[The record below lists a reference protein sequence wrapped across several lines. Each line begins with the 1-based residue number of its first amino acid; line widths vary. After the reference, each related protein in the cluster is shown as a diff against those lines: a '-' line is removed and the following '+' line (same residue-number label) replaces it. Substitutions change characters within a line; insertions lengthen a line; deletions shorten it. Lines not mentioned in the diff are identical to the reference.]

1 MSARCKS
8 PGLRFLVV
16 ATVAGKVVAAEVVTA
31 ATVAGKVVA
40 AEVVAGKVVAAKVV
54 AAKVVAAKVVA
65 AEVVAAEVEDDYAW
79 ARSCGSWSS
88 STAIC
93 CWFIMNPILFNW

>member
-16 ATVAGKVVAAEVVTA
+16 ATVAG
-31 ATVAGKVVA
+31 
-40 AEVVAGKVVAAKVV
+40 
-54 AAKVVAAKVVA
+54 KVVA